1 MIKITQF
8 SSSIV
13 ISDEKLFQS
22 DGKKSSNYSKSI
34 SPQKSFT
41 IKKVNEFGKI
51 QLLRFESLIT
61 CLKIFDHLYKSFGI
75 SLTRISFR
83 SRIFEQVETD
93 LKPTYCQVLPT
104 D

>member
-13 ISDEKLFQS
+13 INDEKLFQS

-41 IKKVNEFGKI
+41 IKKVNELNKKVTNSVQKI
-51 QLLRFESLIT
+51 
-61 CLKIFDHLYKSFGI
+61 
-75 SLTRISFR
+75 
-83 SRIFEQVETD
+83 VD
-93 LKPTYCQVLPT
+93 LEMKKK
-104 D
+104 